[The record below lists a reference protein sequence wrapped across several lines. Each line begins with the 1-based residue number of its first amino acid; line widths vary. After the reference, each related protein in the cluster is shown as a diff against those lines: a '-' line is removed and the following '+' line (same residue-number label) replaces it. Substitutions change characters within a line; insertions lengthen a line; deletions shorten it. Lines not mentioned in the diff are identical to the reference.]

1 MELFF
6 SSIDYWH
13 WWILAGIL
21 LIIEISAPSFFF
33 LWLAIA
39 AAITGFV
46 MLAIPDFDWE
56 YQLLTFSGIAVVSI
70 TLFLRYQRANPA
82 VTDQPTLNRRGEQ
95 YIGRTFTLT
104 EPLINNIGVIRV
116 DDSTWRINGD
126 DLPAGSTIKV
136 VAAKGVILQV
146 EAVKNQAAP
155 G

>member
-1 MELFF
+1 MDAIL

-21 LIIEISAPSFFF
+21 LIFEISAPSFFF

-39 AAITGFV
+39 AAVTGFV
-46 MLAIPDFDWE
+46 LLAMPDLGWQ
-56 YQLLTFSGIAVVSI
+56 YQALAFSGLSIVSI
-70 TLFLRYQRANPA
+70 AAFRRYRRSRPM

-104 EPLINNIGVIRV
+104 EPIINNNGVIRV
-116 DDSTWRINGD
+116 DDSTWRINGA

-136 VAAKGVILQV
+136 VGVQGVILQV
-146 EAVKNQAAP
+146 EAVEK
-155 G
+155 